1 MATRQ
6 FQLRED
12 EIRAF
17 RQAEA
22 QTRDVR
28 ELKRLQAVRL
38 YGMGEAV
45 PTIQKVVGC
54 GPLSPRQGAIRYK
67 RGGLDALRVRWATG
81 NANKRT
87 DEQRAELA
95 EKLKQYTPN
104 QVLGPDVRVE
114 RGSLW
119 TVSDV
124 KIVVERWSSLTYR
137 SQRSYHTLLRQCG
150 LSYQKAEKVYRSQP
164 SAARVAEFEAEL
176 EKSDR
181 FHSGSSRW
189 GCPD

>member
-6 FQLRED
+6 FQLSED

-45 PTIQKVVGC
+45 STIQKVVGC
-54 GPLSPRQGAIRYK
+54 GPLSPRQWAIRYK
-67 RGGLDALRVRWATG
+67 RDGLEGLRVRWATG
-81 NANKRT
+81 NANKLT
-87 DEQRAELA
+87 DGQRAELA
-95 EKLKQYTPN
+95 EKLRQYTPD
-104 QVLGPDVRVE
+104 QVLAPEVRVE
-114 RGSLW
+114 QGSFW
-119 TVSDV
+119 TVSDMQ
-124 KIVVERWSSLTYR
+124 IVVERWYGVTYR
-137 SQRSYHTLLRQCG
+137 SPRSYHTLLHECG

-164 SAARVAEFEAEL
+164 SAARVADFEAEL
-176 EKSDR
+176 EKK
-181 FHSGSSRW
+181 
-189 GCPD
+189 